1 MTNDLD
7 WGQRGQYPQE
17 SHGRLRPR
25 NAQEAQRYDP
35 RAHQQRI
42 SGPQNAPQG
51 QPWPQRGPGLPPFPG
66 QQQPA
71 PQVWQ
76 PGYGRQPY
84 MPQPQYAPPPASLPP
99 SARPR
104 PVSAPRKLPPYPAH
118 LRAVPLRDA
127 PAVAAAARPVY
138 RAHLLSRP
146 APGRTADRGMP
157 HHARARGHR
166 RLDCARRRRMGHVGV
181 GRNRGLASPGG
192 GRCPEEVTKLLG

>member
-1 MTNDLD
+1 MTNDRD

-42 SGPQNAPQG
+42 SGQQNAPQG

-71 PQVWQ
+71 PQGWQ
-76 PGYGRQPY
+76 PGYGQQPY
-84 MPQPQYAPPPASLPP
+84 MPQPQYVPPPASRPP

-118 LRAVPLRDA
+118 LVRFPSGMLPRSRRRRGPSIGRIFYLGRHPVALLIEACLTVLVLEVIVAWIVLVVGVWAMWASAVTGGWLVQ
-127 PAVAAAARPVY
+127 VAAAALKR
-138 RAHLLSRP
+138 
-146 APGRTADRGMP
+146 
-157 HHARARGHR
+157 
-166 RLDCARRRRMGHVGV
+166 
-181 GRNRGLASPGG
+181 
-192 GRCPEEVTKLLG
+192 

>member
-1 MTNDLD
+1 MTNDRD

-42 SGPQNAPQG
+42 SGQQNAPQG

-71 PQVWQ
+71 PQGWQ
-76 PGYGRQPY
+76 QGYGQQPY
-84 MPQPQYAPPPASLPP
+84 MRQPQYAPPPPTSRPP

-104 PVSAPRKLPPYPAH
+104 RVSAPRKLPPYPAH
-118 LRAVPLRDA
+118 LVRFPSGMLPRSRRRRHSIGHYVYLGTHPVALLIALWVNLMIICVVA
-127 PAVAAAARPVY
+127 GCLAFVAMGWMMWAMLVTMVWLVQVAAAA
-138 RAHLLSRP
+138 L
-146 APGRTADRGMP
+146 
-157 HHARARGHR
+157 R
-166 RLDCARRRRMGHVGV
+166 R
-181 GRNRGLASPGG
+181 
-192 GRCPEEVTKLLG
+192 